1 MRQTEPSA
9 LWNTSMFLSLW
20 VMKVFFLSNE
30 WKMIKLKVNYTE
42 LSLLPVTGAAGKWQP
57 TPDSLSFTTL
67 YTCFSAQCLI
77 VGASSWI
84 RASGLRLFIKSW
96 PDNKLCSEGGVSADK
111 HNTTLRAG
119 HRWLLLYEFS
129 VFRKNP
135 AEFIFNSCENNVTAT

>member
-96 PDNKLCSEGGVSADK
+96 LTINSVQRAESLQI
-111 HNTTLRAG
+111 NTTPHWGRAIG
-119 HRWLLLYEFS
+119 DYCCMNL
-129 VFRKNP
+129 VFLEKILQSLSLTPVR
-135 AEFIFNSCENNVTAT
+135 IM